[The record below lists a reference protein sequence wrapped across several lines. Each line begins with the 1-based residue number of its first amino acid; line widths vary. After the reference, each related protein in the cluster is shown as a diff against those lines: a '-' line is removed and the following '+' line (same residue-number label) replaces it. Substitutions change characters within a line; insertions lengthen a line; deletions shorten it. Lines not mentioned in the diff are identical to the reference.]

1 MPAPMWYSWPMS
13 ETAWLVTELLVLLT
27 AANGAPVL
35 ATRVLGE
42 RWSWPLDGGLTLAD
56 GRRLLGTSKT
66 VRGLVASVAVT
77 AAVGVLLGMAWWLG
91 ALFGAASMAGDLTSS
106 FIKRR
111 LGIASSGRA
120 LGLDQVPEALLPLLV
135 CYGALGLAPLHVL
148 LTLLLFSV
156 GSPLIS
162 PLMFRIG
169 IRHHPH

>member
-1 MPAPMWYSWPMS
+1 MS
-13 ETAWLVTELLVLLT
+13 ETAWLVFELLMLLT

-35 ATRVLGE
+35 ATRLLGE

-66 VRGLVASVAVT
+66 VRGFVASVLVT
-77 AAVGVLLGMAWWLG
+77 AAVGALLGLTWWLG

-106 FIKRR
+106 FVKRR

-120 LGLDQVPEALLPLLV
+120 IGLDQIPEALLPLLV
-135 CYGALGLAPLHVL
+135 CYGALGLEPLHVL
-148 LTLLLFSV
+148 LALVLFSV

-162 PLMFRIG
+162 PLMYRIG
-169 IRHHPH
+169 IRRHPH